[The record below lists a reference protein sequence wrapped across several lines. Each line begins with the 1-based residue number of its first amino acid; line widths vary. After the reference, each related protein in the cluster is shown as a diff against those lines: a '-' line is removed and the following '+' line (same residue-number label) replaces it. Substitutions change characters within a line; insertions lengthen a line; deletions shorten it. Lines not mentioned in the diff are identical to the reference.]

1 MHVFSLP
8 RLICRLCLILLL
20 APCLL
25 LARPA
30 WALTPVTLQL
40 KWTHTFQFAGYY
52 AAQIRGYYREAG
64 LDVTLREAQPG
75 DDPLRAVLSGRAE
88 FGVGTSSLLL
98 ARHRGAPVVVLAV
111 IFQHSPLVLLSKS
124 GGPSAGIHDLLDKR
138 VMLEPQSDELL
149 AYLQQEGISSRRI
162 TWLAHSY
169 RPTALL
175 DSGVDAV
182 SAYSINEPYYLDQ
195 AGLQYQTFTPRSAG
209 IDFYGDNLFTREA
222 LLNDSPEMVRAFRTA
237 SLRGWQYAMAHPEE
251 IIQWLVNTYPGRHP
265 ADFHRHEARR
275 MAPLLRTDLVEV
287 GYMNPGR
294 WRHIADTYAEL
305 GLLPSQFSLKGFL
318 YQTKPAIDWLWLGGA
333 LAVTAMIG
341 GVALYIHRINRQLTR
356 ALATSQATLNALYA
370 SEARLRELNARDALT
385 GLANRERLFEQLDT
399 LLGAPQAQ
407 LAVLFIDLDGFKAI
421 NDQFGHAAG
430 DQLLRVMAERM
441 RASLPARALLARLGG
456 AMSLW
461 PYYPRPRTRPNTPS
475 SCWPRWPPHCP
486 PVTAPCRPAS
496 AWPVRQP
503 TATTRK
509 PWCNTPIWP
518 CMPPS
523 AMAAISCN
531 AGRWPPWPG
540 TEPHALPLPRQ
551 SGRRMLSALLP
562 DCVPPMKN
570 IADIRKDYASQTLD
584 PDDCLAHPVAQFSR
598 WLDDAIAADVPEPT
612 AMLVSTVSPEGRP
625 AARVV
630 LLKGVEDNQLVFYTN
645 YHSRKGQ
652 HLGHTPFIAL
662 TFFWPELE
670 RQVNIEGVVNR
681 VADETSDAYFDSR
694 PYKSRVG
701 AWASEQSQPI
711 SGKEVVMARFARFA
725 AQYLTHVPRPPH
737 WGGFAVTPERM
748 EFWQGRPSRLHD
760 RVLYLPDGQGGWQ
773 KQRLA
778 P

>member
-399 LLGAPQAQ
+399 LLGAPQVQ

-456 AMSLW
+456 DEFVAVLPEAAHATEHAQQLLAALAAPLPTCDSALSASIGMACAPTDGHDAQTLVQHADLAMYAAKRNGRNQLQ
-461 PYYPRPRTRPNTPS
+461 
-475 SCWPRWPPHCP
+475 RWP
-486 PVTAPCRPAS
+486 V
-496 AWPVRQP
+496 
-503 TATTRK
+503 
-509 PWCNTPIWP
+509 
-518 CMPPS
+518 
-523 AMAAISCN
+523 AA
-531 AGRWPPWPG
+531 
-540 TEPHALPLPRQ
+540 
-551 SGRRMLSALLP
+551 
-562 DCVPPMKN
+562 
-570 IADIRKDYASQTLD
+570 
-584 PDDCLAHPVAQFSR
+584 LAR
-598 WLDDAIAADVPEPT
+598 D
-612 AMLVSTVSPEGRP
+612 
-625 AARVV
+625 
-630 LLKGVEDNQLVFYTN
+630 
-645 YHSRKGQ
+645 
-652 HLGHTPFIAL
+652 
-662 TFFWPELE
+662 
-670 RQVNIEGVVNR
+670 
-681 VADETSDAYFDSR
+681 
-694 PYKSRVG
+694 
-701 AWASEQSQPI
+701 
-711 SGKEVVMARFARFA
+711 
-725 AQYLTHVPRPPH
+725 
-737 WGGFAVTPERM
+737 
-748 EFWQGRPSRLHD
+748 
-760 RVLYLPDGQGGWQ
+760 
-773 KQRLA
+773 
-778 P
+778 